1 MRSSVPE
8 FFFRTPWGKGRLI
21 LSFPRFAFSPSIVA
35 HHRRS
40 GQVFTQD
47 QEEMILI
54 GAFGLFW
61 FGKSQVRFIIV
72 PHSAGLPRRSAS
84 FCLRLLLS
92 CMAGGPSF
100 LGRHRRGTQGPRTPG
115 VADASCSVIHMT
127 SRDYS
132 FALLCL
138 AFLVAW
144 RAIRQRWSFD
154 GEMGVGGAP
163 NAPRRQPGFTGNAGG
178 GGGYKSWPCSRY
190 DVDCVVEEWS
200 YY

>member
-1 MRSSVPE
+1 MPCQMTRSVHVGTNLSCNPGHRLPDGVVSLESCAPRSLS
-8 FFFRTPWGKGRLI
+8 FFFPDPLGQRKTD
-21 LSFPRFAFSPSIVA
+21 SFFPRFAFSPSIVA

-72 PHSAGLPRRSAS
+72 PHSAGLPRRSAN

-100 LGRHRRGTQGPRTPG
+100 LGRHRRGTQGPRAPG

-132 FALLCL
+132 LLCF
-138 AFLVAW
+138 A
-144 RAIRQRWSFD
+144 
-154 GEMGVGGAP
+154 
-163 NAPRRQPGFTGNAGG
+163 
-178 GGGYKSWPCSRY
+178 
-190 DVDCVVEEWS
+190 
-200 YY
+200 